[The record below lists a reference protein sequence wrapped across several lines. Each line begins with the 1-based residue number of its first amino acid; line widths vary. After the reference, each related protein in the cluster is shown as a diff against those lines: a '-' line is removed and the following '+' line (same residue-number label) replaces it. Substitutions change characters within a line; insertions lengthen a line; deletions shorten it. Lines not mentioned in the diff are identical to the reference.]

1 MVGKKIPSNLVWRLN
16 FLQKLVAS
24 LTFNQIQNHLLS
36 HRDLGA
42 GMSGIRKVSSAD
54 RRQSFRARLQRALS
68 LSSSESDDTHS
79 PSRSVVGDTL
89 EDGSSFQGGDGCYG
103 AQENG
108 NPSDESDR
116 GDRQEEIMA
125 SAHETNLE
133 VPEQTLLPGDSNT
146 VALECMEE

>member
-1 MVGKKIPSNLVWRLN
+1 
-16 FLQKLVAS
+16 
-24 LTFNQIQNHLLS
+24 
-36 HRDLGA
+36 
-42 GMSGIRKVSSAD
+42 MSGIRKVSSAD

>member
-36 HRDLGA
+36 HRDLGV

-89 EDGSSFQGGDGCYG
+89 EDRSSFQGGDGCYS

-116 GDRQEEIMA
+116 GDR
-125 SAHETNLE
+125 
-133 VPEQTLLPGDSNT
+133 
-146 VALECMEE
+146 